1 MHMYNVW
8 SAIFTRDLFSHFS
21 RAESNL
27 WKLKPQNFL
36 RPRRTNDVS
45 SQHYCELP
53 RGPNFNRSLS
63 VSIHLTAIAEANL
76 EIKDTGTV
84 SAEADKWTGRWRQI
98 AFILS
103 LFNPGTKSWD
113 YCCFWNNSGHV
124 VQLVAIELP
133 NMRVPESLTAK
144 IKTVKIWNTNFGPF
158 CENLFY
164 QLYGIKSRHYWGTS
178 SSHFHSSLLECCWRI
193 RWCCHAELPLTTSC
207 VWLTVWVN
215 HPADHRCQP

>member
-1 MHMYNVW
+1 MITLTHHAYAHVYCMVGNFHKGF
-8 SAIFTRDLFSHFS
+8 IFTFFTS
-21 RAESNL
+21 REQFVKIKTTIFFAHEEQMMFQGSTTV
-27 WKLKPQNFL
+27 NFL
-36 RPRRTNDVS
+36 DW
-45 SQHYCELP
+45 
-53 RGPNFNRSLS
+53 GPNFNRSLS
-63 VSIHLTAIAEANL
+63 VSMLLTAIAQANL

-124 VQLVAIELP
+124 VQLVAVELP

-207 VWLTVWVN
+207 V
-215 HPADHRCQP
+215 